1 MEIAM
6 KLYDVFISYRR
17 SDGLKEAE
25 ALYRYLTNKGLR
37 VFLDKYEMIDGHYFT
52 TQIKNNLL
60 MAPNY
65 VFLATPKALTFVK
78 GEDWVHT
85 EIEIAIAEY
94 EKNPSERT
102 ITVLTPEKTVFP
114 NKIDLDKSIR
124 NIADAQRI
132 ELPFGEDH
140 KEEYTRVLKSV
151 TYISRSNMWYAAHR
165 WLENSKKPGGR
176 FAALNISDTIF
187 PNATKNKTH
196 FDFPTNV
203 YQKDEIKYQPLFE
216 ALKST
221 TGHLYLIGQG
231 GIGKTTAL
239 MHIMNLAYLNTKY
252 SKKAHIPIFVEL
264 SFAPDTYSAL
274 YEGGKSSFIRRSIYK
289 QVRAGKSIKQIS
301 DVQINKVDEAFNLP
315 YDVAVEP
322 INDILSKVSPTPE
335 YLLLL
340 DGMNEVSHSV
350 IEEIGMSVMQLIMQE
365 INMLISECPNVRIIL
380 TSRSDDSA
388 LYNSS
393 ITRLYLSEISDD
405 NVQEY
410 LKDAEIPD
418 EKIAQILEKEDLLK
432 TLQVPLFLT
441 MYASLT
447 DKENIASQGEI
458 LRYFFN
464 ERRRKIDIYT
474 VQNRLDTIDNNVSIS
489 TSAIQKKRITAD
501 MQNFIL
507 DFILPQIAWQMERKG
522 EFYFRI
528 IDIKKLIEPVL
539 TDTDDTAVC
548 GDFGK
553 EIFSKYT
560 ATSSK
565 MHTKKIA
572 KMIIDR
578 LGDDFEEI
586 TENIVD
592 CCVMSLGIIQES
604 NRQYGFV
611 HQHIRDYFAAVKHI
625 NTIRLSVY
633 LFEEGKKELALECM
647 NNVFKDEPVSYTVCK
662 FIGEY
667 LGEHHNKP
675 FYANG
680 QWNYGVPAEKCDRSL
695 VKRALNIYR
704 GYFDGECG
712 YGIYSLIETI
722 KKSYTDLSGF
732 DFSQLDITLCSLNG
746 TRLDKN
752 KLTACFFNTKVNDT
766 VFLNNLDNLNIENV
780 VYDNNGRHMF
790 MMCSDGFVRI
800 LDAKTLK
807 IIGKI
812 EIGEN
817 NNFYCKLFVS
827 SDNEKLIVLIKG
839 ECIQVW
845 NIASLELISIISADE
860 NGLRDADY
868 NSVKDFL
875 MVIESDRIKL
885 WSLQNQFLLGEFK
898 DDSIRK
904 AVLSNN
910 GCYIYLTHFHDDD
923 LFIISSDSFHLVKK
937 IKIGFNK
944 SPLAL
949 SNDSV
954 IVFNESSIEIIDI
967 IKNDMLFEIN
977 EHTLNDNIGSF
988 SISAISISPDGN
1000 NILVGSKGFF
1010 NRTVIWNI
1018 LKKEFVGELL
1028 DDANFPKYMTFNSNG
1043 SEIVTITWSGKVMLW
1058 NSRTLTLKAKFNAI
1072 DYGAKA
1078 IGCSPDGTMASFA
1091 TKDNVLHAF
1100 DIYSHSYIG
1109 NVNIDKIST
1118 IAYSGNNKLIYVGT
1132 ETGSV
1137 KIIESQTLEL
1147 IERVCYNM
1155 GWVNSIKISKDK
1167 KYIAVCFDEATLL
1180 FNNEMLTQPFA
1191 TFKIDSM
1198 YRMTYAELSPDN
1210 KMLITS
1216 QHDGAY
1222 IWDVKSQQIIYHIK
1236 QAFDFNNYALFA
1248 PDGKTIATFTDDN
1261 GVDIWD
1267 IKNMNNIERFD
1278 DGTFVV
1284 NHIAYDKKGKYLA
1297 VVSSSNCVEIRDAHT
1312 YKLLEIL
1319 ETDHSGVYFVGF
1331 VGNDKYIIAISSN
1344 NELKIWETISYD
1356 YVATFK
1362 MVPGLMISNVD
1373 LSHLHPHSNLDDAQ
1387 KRILQQYGA
1396 IV

>member
-1 MEIAM
+1 M

-25 ALYRYLTNKGLR
+25 ALYRYLTDKGLR
-37 VFLDKYEMIDGHYFT
+37 VFFDKYEMIDGHYFT
-52 TQIKNNLL
+52 TQIENNLL

-65 VFLATPKALTFVK
+65 VFLATPKALVFRE
-78 GEDWVHT
+78 GEDWVRT
-85 EIEIAIAEY
+85 EIKIAIEEY

-114 NKIDLDKSIR
+114 DKIDLDKSIR

-151 TYISRSNMWYAAHR
+151 THISRSNMWYAAHR

-176 FAALNISDTIF
+176 FAALNISETIL
-187 PNATKNKTH
+187 PNATKNKTY

-216 ALKST
+216 ALKSS

-239 MHIMNLAYLNTKY
+239 MHIMNLAYLDTEY
-252 SKKAHIPIFVEL
+252 SENAQIPIFVEL
-264 SFAPDTYSAL
+264 SFAPDTYGTL

-289 QVRAGKSIKQIS
+289 QVREDKTIKQIS
-301 DVQINKVDEAFNLP
+301 DVQINKVNEVFSLP
-315 YDVAVEP
+315 YDIAVEP
-322 INDILSKVSPTPE
+322 ITDILSKVSSTPE

-340 DGMNEVSHSV
+340 DGLNEVSSTV

-393 ITRLYLSEISDD
+393 ITRFYLSEISDD

-418 EKIAQILEKEDLLK
+418 IKIAQILEKEDLLK

-474 VQNRLDTIDNNVSIS
+474 VQNRLDTIENNVAIS

-507 DFILPQIAWQMERKG
+507 DFILPQIAWQMERNG

-528 IDIKKLIEPVL
+528 RDIKKLIEPVL
-539 TDTDDTAVC
+539 TDTNDTAVC

-578 LGDDFEEI
+578 LGDDIEEI

-592 CCVMSLGIIQES
+592 CCIMSLGIIQES

-611 HQHIRDYFAAVKHI
+611 HQHIRDYFAAVKNI

-647 NNVFKDEPVSYTVCK
+647 NNVFKDEPVSYTICK

-675 FYANG
+675 FYANE
-680 QWNYGVPAEKCDRSL
+680 QWNYGVPTEKCDRSL
-695 VKRALNIYR
+695 VKRALSIYK

-712 YGIYSLIETI
+712 YGIYSLIEI
-722 KKSYTDLSGF
+722 LKISCTDLSGF

-746 TRLDKN
+746 VRLERN

-766 VFLNNLDNLNIENV
+766 VFLNNTDNFNIENV
-780 VYDNNGRHMF
+780 VYDNNGFHMF
-790 MMCSDGFVRI
+790 IMCSDSIVRI

-807 IIGKI
+807 IMGKI
-812 EIGEN
+812 EIGGN
-817 NNFYCKLFVS
+817 DCFYNKLFVS

-845 NIASLELISIISADE
+845 NIATLELISLISAKE

-885 WSLQNQFLLGEFK
+885 WSLQDQFLLGEFK
-898 DDSIRK
+898 DDSIWK
-904 AVLSNN
+904 AVLSKN
-910 GCYIYLTHFHDDD
+910 GGYIYLTHFYDDD

-937 IKIGFNK
+937 IKIGFDK
-944 SPLAL
+944 SLLAL

-954 IVFNESSIEIIDI
+954 IVFDESSIEIIDI
-967 IKNDMLFEIN
+967 IKNDILFEIN
-977 EHTLNDNIGSF
+977 EHTLNDNYIGSF
-988 SISAISISPDGN
+988 SIGAISISPDDN
-1000 NILVGSKGFF
+1000 HILVGSKGFY

-1018 LKKEFVGELL
+1018 LNKEFVGELL

-1058 NSRTLTLKAKFNAI
+1058 DSRTLTLKAKFNDV
-1072 DYGAKA
+1072 DYGSKA
-1078 IGCSPDGTMASFA
+1078 IGYSSDGTMVSFA
-1091 TKDNVLHAF
+1091 SKDNVLHAF
-1100 DIYSHSYIG
+1100 DIDSHSYIG
-1109 NVNIDKIST
+1109 NVNIDKISA
-1118 IAYSGNNKLIYVGT
+1118 IAYSDNNKLIYVGT

-1137 KIIESQTLEL
+1137 KIIEAQTLEL

-1167 KYIAVCFDEATLL
+1167 KYIAVCFDDATLL
-1180 FNNEMLTQPFA
+1180 FNNEMLTKPFA
-1191 TFKIDSM
+1191 TFKFDSM

-1222 IWDVKSQQIIYHIK
+1222 IWDVKSQQIIYHIE
-1236 QAFDFNNYALFA
+1236 QFFDFNNYALFA

-1261 GVDIWD
+1261 GVDIWN
-1267 IKNMNNIERFD
+1267 IKDMNNIERFD
-1278 DGTFVV
+1278 NVYFVV
-1284 NHIAYDKKGKYLA
+1284 NHIAYDKEGKYLA
-1297 VVSSSNCVEIRDAHT
+1297 VVSSSNCIVIRDAHT
-1312 YKLLEIL
+1312 YKIL
-1319 ETDHSGVYFVGF
+1319 KMLATDHPGVYFVEF
-1331 VGNDKYIIAISSN
+1331 VGNDKYIIAKSSN
-1344 NELKIWETISYD
+1344 NELKIWENISYD
-1356 YVATFK
+1356 YVETFK
-1362 MVPGLMISNVD
+1362 MVPGLMVSGVN
-1373 LSHLHPHSNLDDAQ
+1373 LSHLHPHSRLENVQ
-1387 KRILQQYGA
+1387 KSILQQYGA
-1396 IV
+1396 IVD

>member
-1 MEIAM
+1 M

-25 ALYRYLTNKGLR
+25 ALYRYLTDKGLR
-37 VFLDKYEMIDGHYFT
+37 VFFDKYEMIDGYYFT

-65 VFLATPKALTFVK
+65 VFLATPKALAFYE
-78 GEDWVHT
+78 GEDWVRT
-85 EIEIAIAEY
+85 EIEIAIEEY

-102 ITVLTPEKTVFP
+102 VTVLTPEKTVFP
-114 NKIDLDKSIR
+114 DKVDLDKSIR

-151 TYISRSNMWYAAHR
+151 THINRSNIWYAAHR

-176 FAALNISDTIF
+176 FATLNINETIL
-187 PNATKNKTH
+187 PNAIKNKTN

-203 YQKDEIKYQPLFE
+203 YQKDEIKHQPLFE

-239 MHIMNLAYLNTKY
+239 MHIMNLSYLNTEY
-252 SKKAHIPIFVEL
+252 SENTQIPVFVEL
-264 SFAPDTYSAL
+264 SFAPDTYGAL

-289 QVRAGKSIKQIS
+289 QVRTDKTIKQIS
-301 DVQINKVDEAFNLP
+301 DVQINKVDEVFNLP

-322 INDILSKVSPTPE
+322 ITDILSKVSPTPE

-340 DGMNEVSHSV
+340 DGLNEVSPSV

-365 INMLISECPNVRIIL
+365 INMLISECLNVRIIL

-388 LYNSS
+388 LYNAS
-393 ITRLYLSEISDD
+393 ITRFYLSEISDD
-405 NVQEY
+405 TVQEY

-418 EKIAQILEKEDLLK
+418 EKIAHLFEKKDLLK

-464 ERRRKIDIYT
+464 ERRRKSDIYT
-474 VQNRLDTIDNNVSIS
+474 AQNRLNTIENNVTIS
-489 TSAIQKKRITAD
+489 ASAIQKKRITAD

-507 DFILPQIAWQMERKG
+507 DFILPQIAWQMERNG
-522 EFYFRI
+522 EFYLRI
-528 IDIKKLIEPVL
+528 RDIKKLIEPVL

-553 EIFSKYT
+553 EIFFKYT
-560 ATSSK
+560 TTSSK

-578 LGDDFEEI
+578 LGDDIEEI

-604 NRQYGFV
+604 NRRYGFV
-611 HQHIRDYFAAVKHI
+611 HQNIRDYFAAVKNI

-633 LFEEGKKELALECM
+633 LFEKGEKELALECM

-680 QWNYGVPAEKCDRSL
+680 QWNYGVPTEKCDRSL
-695 VKRALNIYR
+695 VKRAFGIYK

-722 KKSYTDLSGF
+722 KNSYTDLSGF

-746 TRLDKN
+746 TRLERN

-766 VFLNNLDNLNIENV
+766 VFLNNIGKFNV
-780 VYDNNGRHMF
+780 EKIVYDNNGRHMF
-790 MMCSDGFVRI
+790 IMCSDGFVRI

-807 IIGKI
+807 MIEKI

-817 NNFYCKLFVS
+817 NDFDNKLFVS
-827 SDNEKLIVLIKG
+827 SDNEKLIVFIKG
-839 ECIQVW
+839 KCIQVW
-845 NIASLELISIISADE
+845 NIATLELISLISSNK
-860 NGLRDADY
+860 NGMIDADY

-875 MVIESDRIKL
+875 IVIESGRIKL

-898 DDSIRK
+898 DDSIRE
-904 AVLSNN
+904 AVLSKN
-910 GCYIYLTHFHDDD
+910 GDYIYLTHFHDDE
-923 LFIISSDSFHLVKK
+923 LSIISSDSFHLVKK
-937 IKIGFNK
+937 IKIGFVK
-944 SPLAL
+944 SLLAL

-954 IVFNESSIEIIDI
+954 IIFNGSSIEIIDI
-967 IKNDMLFEIN
+967 IKNDILFEIS
-977 EHTLNDNIGSF
+977 EHTSNKNYLGSF
-988 SISAISISPDGN
+988 SIGAISISPDGN
-1000 NILVGSKGFF
+1000 YILVGSREIY

-1018 LKKEFVGELL
+1018 PKKKYVGELL
-1028 DDANFPKYMTFNSNG
+1028 DAANFPKYMTFNSDG
-1043 SEIVTITWSGKVMLW
+1043 SEIVTITWSGKIMLW
-1058 NSRTLTLKAKFNAI
+1058 DSRTLTLKAKFNAVN
-1072 DYGAKA
+1072 YGSKA
-1078 IGCSPDGTMASFA
+1078 IGYSSDGKMVSFA
-1091 TKDNVLHAF
+1091 SKDNVLHVF
-1100 DIYSHSYIG
+1100 DIDFHSCIG
-1109 NVNIDKIST
+1109 NVDIDKISAIT
-1118 IAYSGNNKLIYVGT
+1118 YSYDKRLIFVGT

-1137 KIIESQTLEL
+1137 KIIEAQTLEL
-1147 IERVCYNM
+1147 LESVCYNM
-1155 GWVNSIKISKDK
+1155 GCVNSIKISTDK
-1167 KYIAVCFDEATLL
+1167 KYIVVCFDKATLL
-1180 FNNEMLTQPFA
+1180 FDNEMLINPFA
-1191 TFKIDSM
+1191 IYKIDSI

-1236 QAFDFNNYALFA
+1236 RIFDFNNYALFA

-1267 IKNMNNIERFD
+1267 IKNMKNIERFD
-1278 DGTFVV
+1278 DDFFVV

-1319 ETDHSGVYFVGF
+1319 KTDHPGVYVVEF
-1331 VGNDKYIIAISSN
+1331 VGNDKYIIAESSN

-1356 YVATFK
+1356 CVETFK
-1362 MVPGLMISNVD
+1362 MVSGLMIYSVD
-1373 LSHLHPHSNLDDAQ
+1373 LSHLHPHSSLDDAQ
-1387 KRILQQYGA
+1387 KSILQKYGA
-1396 IV
+1396 IID